1 MGQLLD
7 FVRIHDW
14 MDAPSLGADCEDL
27 DLSTRADYVSAPI
40 TPAPYSVPTELPPC
54 GMAHD
59 HHRGRDG
66 QWSAGTWLCLL
77 SNLERQDRKTIT
89 TNLRHSRKFAAL
101 RSTGSLVSHPVWLPF
116 LATDT
121 DRGTV
126 YRRIMNGESFSAI
139 AQELGVL

>member
-1 MGQLLD
+1 MNPVLE

-14 MDAPSLGADCEDL
+14 MDAPSLGAGCEDL
-27 DLSTRADYVSAPI
+27 DLSTGADYVSAPSQPAVA
-40 TPAPYSVPTELPPC
+40 TPETLPPC
-54 GMAHD
+54 GMD
-59 HHRGRDG
+59 HRHTRSVNGL
-66 QWSAGTWLCLL
+66 WSAGTWLCLL

-89 TNLRHSRKFAAL
+89 ANLRYSQKFAAL

-121 DRGTV
+121 ELGTV
-126 YRRIMNGESFSAI
+126 YRRILSGESFSAI